1 MTIKEPAAQ
10 LDASQQRKAHALE
23 QFQQAKTLMMRQ
35 FWEIKAQH
43 PDHLLFF
50 RMGDFYEL
58 FFEDAEVAA
67 ACLDITLT
75 KRGKHADQQVA
86 MCGVP
91 HHAYE
96 VYLAK
101 LIRNGYRV
109 AICEQMEHP
118 AEAKKRGSKSVVKR
132 SVTRVVTAGT
142 LTEDSLLDSRAAN
155 YLVALVHKR
164 DSVGVAWADVSTGGF
179 FVGSITLAA
188 LPAHLARLNPSELL
202 ISEAL
207 LGLEDLYDL
216 WAEYQNRISP
226 RPDRLFDARIG
237 EQRLK
242 DVFNVA
248 ALDAFGAFA
257 PLEFAAMGALL
268 DYISLTQVDTATRL
282 LPPQKESDGGTMT
295 IDAATRRS
303 LELVRC
309 QNGAEEGSLLHT
321 IDRTVTSAG
330 ARTFSADITAPLTDA
345 DAIVARQDMV
355 AVFVDD
361 AALRQS
367 TRSALK
373 QTPDMERALTRLS
386 LNRGGPRDLAALRD
400 ALLQADCLK
409 ELYDDLRT
417 HAPKNMQ
424 RAISGLGHFTDLAER
439 LQRALADDLPL
450 LARDGGFIRP
460 GFHDGLDDVRELR
473 DESRR
478 LIAALETRYAELT
491 RIKNLKVRHNNVL
504 GYFVEVTVKHGD
516 KLLCRALA
524 ETFIH
529 RQTTANQARFTT
541 TELNELAQNISRAA
555 DQAITLELEFF
566 DDLVAAVKARARSL
580 ITAAQALAQ
589 LDVSS
594 ALAELAVERDYCRP
608 RVDTSTA
615 FHIEAGRHPVVEQAL
630 TASDAGFVANDCRLS
645 DEQKLWL
652 LTGPNM
658 AGKSTFLRQNALV
671 AIMAHMGSFVPA
683 RSAHIGIIDKLF
695 SRVGAAD
702 DLARGRSTFMVE
714 MVETAAILNQA
725 TDRSLVI
732 IDEIGRGTA
741 TFDGLSIAW
750 AAVEHLH
757 DMNRSRALFATHYHE
772 LTHLSQQLDHVSCH
786 TLAIREWK
794 DQIVFLH
801 NVLSGAADRSYG
813 IQVAK
818 LAGLPALVIKRAEQV
833 LHTLERDEASSV
845 AAKLTND
852 LPLFA
857 QSVANI
863 AAESKQALDHPALLA
878 LMDLDPDTMSPRDA
892 LDALYALKAKLE
904 N

>member
-566 DDLVAAVKARARSL
+566 DDLYLESV
-580 ITAAQALAQ
+580 
-589 LDVSS
+589 
-594 ALAELAVERDYCRP
+594 
-608 RVDTSTA
+608 
-615 FHIEAGRHPVVEQAL
+615 
-630 TASDAGFVANDCRLS
+630 
-645 DEQKLWL
+645 
-652 LTGPNM
+652 
-658 AGKSTFLRQNALV
+658 LR
-671 AIMAHMGSFVPA
+671 
-683 RSAHIGIIDKLF
+683 
-695 SRVGAAD
+695 
-702 DLARGRSTFMVE
+702 
-714 MVETAAILNQA
+714 
-725 TDRSLVI
+725 
-732 IDEIGRGTA
+732 
-741 TFDGLSIAW
+741 
-750 AAVEHLH
+750 
-757 DMNRSRALFATHYHE
+757 
-772 LTHLSQQLDHVSCH
+772 
-786 TLAIREWK
+786 IR
-794 DQIVFLH
+794 
-801 NVLSGAADRSYG
+801 
-813 IQVAK
+813 
-818 LAGLPALVIKRAEQV
+818 
-833 LHTLERDEASSV
+833 
-845 AAKLTND
+845 
-852 LPLFA
+852 
-857 QSVANI
+857 
-863 AAESKQALDHPALLA
+863 
-878 LMDLDPDTMSPRDA
+878 
-892 LDALYALKAKLE
+892 
-904 N
+904 